1 MLEHGGR
8 LRAASER
15 YRIPLSDWADLS
27 TGINPH
33 GYPVPAIPA
42 QAWLRL
48 PEDDDG
54 LLEAAERYY
63 GTAELIPTAG
73 TQPALQALPHLVSG
87 ERVTLLHP
95 TYAEHRHA
103 WRGRQVLTCAPG
115 ELAQYIAR
123 SDVVVLVNPN
133 NPTGARFARATL
145 LDWHHQLS
153 ARNGTL
159 IVDEAFI
166 DATPEHSLAAAAGA
180 PGLVILRSLGK
191 FFGLGG
197 ARVGF
202 VLAAEQLRTQL
213 AEALGPWTLS
223 GPARHVARTALL
235 DSAWQAMMR
244 ARLHAEGTR
253 LAALLRQHGCREPAG
268 PALFQW
274 LCTSHADEIQDRLA
288 RHGILVRRFDEPAS
302 LRFGLPGSESD
313 WQRLS
318 EALRP
323 IDLSGS
329 PNPCASS

>member
-15 YRIPLSDWADLS
+15 YRIPLSDWLDLS

-33 GYPVPAIPA
+33 GYPVPEIPA
-42 QAWLRL
+42 RAWLRL

-54 LLEAAERYY
+54 LLQAAAHYY
-63 GTAELIPTAG
+63 GTAELLPTAG
-73 TQPALQALPHLVSG
+73 TQPALQALPGLIAG
-87 ERVTLLHP
+87 ERVTLPHP

-103 WRGRQVLTCAPG
+103 WRGRQVLTCGPDQ
-115 ELAQYIAR
+115 LAEQIAH

-133 NPTGARFARATL
+133 NPTGTRVDTTTL
-145 LDWHHQLS
+145 RDWHRQLA
-153 ARNGTL
+153 ARGGTL

-166 DATPEHSLAAAAGA
+166 DATPEHSLAAVAGA

-202 VLAAEQLRTQL
+202 VLAAEAIRTRL
-213 AEALGPWTLS
+213 ADTLGPWTLS
-223 GPARHVARTALL
+223 GPARHVARAAML
-235 DSAWQAMMR
+235 DGKWQAMTR
-244 ARLHAEGTR
+244 NRLHGEGARLAT
-253 LAALLRQHGCREPAG
+253 LLRQRGCHPAG

-274 LCTSHADEIQDRLA
+274 LRTPRAAEIQDELA
-288 RHGILVRRFDEPAS
+288 RHGILVRRFDDPSS
-302 LRFGLPGSESD
+302 LRFGLPATEGD

-318 EALRP
+318 DALRH
-323 IDLSGS
+323 IDLSGA
-329 PNPCASS
+329 PQPCAPS

>member
-15 YRIPLSDWADLS
+15 YRIPLSDWLDLS

-54 LLEAAERYY
+54 LLEAAARYY
-63 GTAELIPTAG
+63 GTAELLPTAG
-73 TQPALQALPHLVSG
+73 TQPALQALPDLIFG

-103 WRGRQVLTCAPG
+103 WRGRQVHTCGPD
-115 ELAQYIAR
+115 ELAAHIPH
-123 SDVVVLVNPN
+123 SDVVVLVHPN
-133 NPTGARFARATL
+133 NPTGTRFDSATL
-145 LDWHHQLS
+145 RDWHRQLA

-166 DATPEHSLAAAAGA
+166 DATPEHSLAAAAGT

-202 VLAAEQLRTQL
+202 VLAAEALRTRL
-213 AEALGPWTLS
+213 ADALGPWTLS
-223 GPARHVARTALL
+223 GPARHVARAALL
-235 DSAWQAMMR
+235 DSEWQAMMLT
-244 ARLHAEGTR
+244 RLHTEGTR
-253 LAALLRQHGCREPAG
+253 LATLLRQHGCREPAG

-274 LCTSHADEIQDRLA
+274 LCTPHAADIQDRLA
-288 RHGILVRRFDEPAS
+288 RNGILVRRFDDPSS
-302 LRFGLPGSESD
+302 LRFGLPATESD
-313 WQRLS
+313 WRRLS
-318 EALRP
+318 DALRH
-323 IDLSGS
+323 IDLS
-329 PNPCASS
+329 